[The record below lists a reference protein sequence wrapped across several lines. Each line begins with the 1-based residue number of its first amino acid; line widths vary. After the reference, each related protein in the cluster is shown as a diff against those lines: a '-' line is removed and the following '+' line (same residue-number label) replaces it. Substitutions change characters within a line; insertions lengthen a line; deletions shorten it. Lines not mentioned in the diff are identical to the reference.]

1 MFVPTCSFWPASALG
16 VSSWGPSTVGV
27 LGMCCHPEKGLWPH
41 VPQSRALL
49 SWTGLSKAATSGDL
63 AGSARKPEPGIM
75 ARVAAPL
82 VQGLYA
88 ALQASSGGQ
97 ALTLPPSPVR
107 PGHQ

>member
-49 SWTGLSKAATSGDL
+49 SWTGLSKAATSGSSPSLDFFIY
-63 AGSARKPEPGIM
+63 EM
-75 ARVAAPL
+75 
-82 VQGLYA
+82 GLT
-88 ALQASSGGQ
+88 
-97 ALTLPPSPVR
+97 TLE
-107 PGHQ
+107 G